1 METVD
6 SLAQKQISIPI
17 RSFGERGSNRRSAIR
32 GLDLWMILAAMALAT
47 LILLAATEGQA
58 QTFTV
63 IHTFTGGADGGEPN
77 STLLLDGA
85 GNLYGTA
92 ARGGNTSGI
101 CANNLGCGVVFKMKP
116 SGGGWVLTPLYT
128 FSGGNDGE
136 GPAGIVLGPDGSFYG
151 TTYSGGVSC
160 PSNTQYGCGTVFN
173 LRPSPSACKSALCPW
188 TESVLYRFAGGS
200 SDGAGPNAPVVFD
213 KAGNLFG
220 TTFQGGMYS
229 VDCDYSRN
237 WCGTVFELSPAN
249 GGWTETLP
257 YIFNPSGSAGQ
268 SPEAGLAIDSADNLY
283 GTALVGGVNGG
294 GTVFELSPSGS
305 AWVENTLY
313 SLAGESNAG
322 TFPESTPI
330 FDPSG
335 NLYATTQFGGPNGG
349 GTVFELSPAGSGWN
363 SSLVYGLLGH
373 VEQNGPLTGV
383 TRDSAGN
390 LYGTAFSLGGIN
402 SGLIFMLS
410 PSNGGWTY
418 TTLHQ
423 FDFHDGCEPVGG
435 VTVDAHGNLF
445 GTASG
450 CGPDEEG
457 VIWEI
462 TPN

>member
-1 METVD
+1 MKQHLSRNYSSKQCAIIAAT
-6 SLAQKQISIPI
+6 LA
-17 RSFGERGSNRRSAIR
+17 
-32 GLDLWMILAAMALAT
+32 LLVLAAVSVA
-47 LILLAATEGQA
+47 QA
-58 QTFTV
+58 QNFQI
-63 IHTFTGGADGGEPN
+63 IHTFTGGADGGEPT
-77 STLLLDGA
+77 STLLLDAA

-92 ARGGNTSGI
+92 VRGGNTSGG
-101 CANNLGCGVVFKMKP
+101 CANNLGCGVVFKMKS
-116 SGGGWVLTPLYT
+116 SGSGWVVTPLYT
-128 FSGGNDGE
+128 FAGGNDGG
-136 GPAGIVLGPDGSFYG
+136 GPAGVVFGPDGSLYG
-151 TTYSGGVSC
+151 TTYYGGLSC
-160 PSNTQYGCGTVFN
+160 PSDTQYGCGTVFH

-213 KAGNLFG
+213 HAGNIYG
-220 TTFQGGMYS
+220 TTYQGGMYS
-229 VDCDYSRN
+229 PDCEFSDD

-249 GGWTETLP
+249 GGWTETVP
-257 YIFNPSGSAGQ
+257 YIFSPSGSAGQ
-268 SPEAGLAIDSADNLY
+268 SPEAGLAIDAAGDLY

-294 GTVFELSPSGS
+294 GTVYELSPSGS
-305 AWVENTLY
+305 GWVINTLY
-313 SLAGESNAG
+313 ALPGGSDAG

-349 GTVFELSPAGSGWN
+349 GTVFELSPSGGGWN
-363 SSLVYGLLGH
+363 YTLVDGLVGH

-390 LYGTAFSLGGIN
+390 LYGTAYSLGGIN
-402 SGLIFMLS
+402 SGLIFKLS

-450 CGPDEEG
+450 CGADEQG
-457 VIWEI
+457 VVWEI
-462 TPN
+462 TP